1 MAIFD
6 ELPPDDL
13 ATLYDLLS
21 RWEPK
26 ILGIIRSGSDL
37 SPAERERVDD
47 AIMDESVAVMTPDFK
62 ITPEHDRMHD
72 LVRATRA
79 LVPLRSSEIKR
90 PYWRKGMP
98 IPQDH
103 YGDGGAANGY
113 GRRPHDVPPEEWPP
127 PDRTH

>member
-26 ILGIIRSGSDL
+26 ILGIIQSGSDL
-37 SPAERERVDD
+37 TPAERQRVDR
-47 AIMDESVAVMTPDFK
+47 AIMYESVEVMTPDFDV
-62 ITPEHDRMHD
+62 TPEHDRMHD

-79 LVPLRSSEIKR
+79 LVPLRSNEINR

-98 IPQDH
+98 PSSDPL
-103 YGDGGAANGY
+103 GDGGAANGY
-113 GRRPHDVPPEEWPP
+113 GPRPHNVPPDQWPP
-127 PDRTH
+127 PDRAH